1 MATSEERR
9 KILEMLAEGKIS
21 TSEAADLLGSV
32 TTGDAEQGDEAQ
44 TAASPAVEKPATAEG
59 TGKQVT
65 GKQVGRDPRWLHIR
79 VADLKSGRRKVAVNI
94 PLQLVKIGAQLGSGF
109 APELERIDWDLLN
122 SSVTGE
128 EGRALVDIRDEED
141 GEHVQI
147 YVD

>member
-21 TSEAADLLGSV
+21 TAEAADLLGSV

-44 TAASPAVEKPATAEG
+44 TAASPAVEKPATAGES
-59 TGKQVT
+59 GKQVA
-65 GKQVGRDPRWLHIR
+65 RNPRWLHIR

-94 PLQLVKIGAQLGSGF
+94 PLQLVKLGAQLGSGF
-109 APELERIDWDLLN
+109 APELDRIDWDLLN
-122 SSVTGE
+122 SSLTGD
-128 EGRALVDIRDEED
+128 EGRALVDIQDEED